1 MLDLSGNALK
11 VLPSEIYKLLNL
23 KTLIINRCNIQRL
36 NDISCLE
43 RLIIVRLQHN
53 QLESD
58 TLHSLP
64 HSLQHLTLSHNNLV
78 QLPST
83 LYTLD
88 NVMTLDLSHNK
99 IESVYGIERLV
110 NLKEIILDNNELSEL
125 PESISKLTKL
135 HTISLAHNKLQKVS
149 ISTGQQSIPRALFL
163 MISLQALVLT
173 GNPLTKAEVLEMDG
187 MEEFLV
193 KRKILKDKT
202 IQGGAMVDLSL
213 FGLD

>member
-1 MLDLSGNALK
+1 MLDLSGNPVK
-11 VLPSEIYKLLNL
+11 VLPLEVYKLVNL

-36 NDISCLE
+36 NDISSFE
-43 RLIIVRLQHN
+43 RLVILRIQYN

-58 TLHSLP
+58 TLHILP
-64 HSLQHLTLSHNNLV
+64 LSLQHLTLSHNNLV

-83 LYTLD
+83 LYTLE
-88 NVMTLDLSHNK
+88 NLMTLDLCHNK

-110 NLKEIILDNNELSEL
+110 NLKEIILDNNNLSEL
-125 PESISKLTKL
+125 PESISKLAKL
-135 HTISLAHNKLQKVS
+135 HTLTLAHNKLEKIS
-149 ISTGQQSIPRALFL
+149 ASTGQQSIPKTLFL

-173 GNPLTKAEVLEMDG
+173 GNPLTKAEVLEMEG
-187 MEEFLV
+187 MDEFLV

-202 IQGGAMVDLSL
+202 ILGGGMVDLSL